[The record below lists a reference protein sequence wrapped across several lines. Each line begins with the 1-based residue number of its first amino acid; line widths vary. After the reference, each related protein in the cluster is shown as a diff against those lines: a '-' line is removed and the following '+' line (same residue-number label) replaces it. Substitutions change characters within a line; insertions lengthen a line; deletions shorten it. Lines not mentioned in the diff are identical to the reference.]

1 MRLERGLLLIA
12 ALGAIAVTVW
22 TIQAANTASTG
33 VVINGTAAPPVPT
46 LAATAVEQ
54 GATLYAAYCAACH
67 GANLEGQPNWKQ
79 RNAEGA
85 FPAPPHDSSGHT
97 WHHSDE
103 VLLYVTANGS
113 TAFDPTSKMPAFKE
127 TLTEA
132 EQRAVFDFIKSRWGR
147 TEREHQWWVTATQ
160 NDVGVIPNGG
170 K

>member
-1 MRLERGLLLIA
+1 LLSLA
-12 ALGAIAVTVW
+12 AC
-22 TIQAANTASTG
+22 ASG
-33 VVINGTAAPPVPT
+33 EVVINGTAVPPVPT
-46 LAATAVEQ
+46 LEAAMVEQ
-54 GATLYAAYCAACH
+54 GANLYAAHCAACH

-79 RNAEGA
+79 RNADGI
-85 FPAPPHDSSGHT
+85 FPAPPHDGSGHT
-97 WHHSDE
+97 WHHSDD

-132 EQRAVFDFIKSRWGR
+132 EMRAILAFIKNRWGQ

-160 NDVGVIPNGG
+160 NDLGVIPKDG